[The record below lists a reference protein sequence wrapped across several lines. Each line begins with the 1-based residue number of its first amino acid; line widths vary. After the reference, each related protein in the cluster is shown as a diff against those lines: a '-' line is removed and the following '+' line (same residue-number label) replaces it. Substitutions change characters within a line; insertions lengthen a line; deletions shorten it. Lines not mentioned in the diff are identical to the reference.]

1 MLGTFRKFVGF
12 TVLEYFLTHP
22 TEKTYLK
29 ELAKKLQV
37 SPRSIKIYCDL
48 FDKEGIINREIRG
61 NVHLF
66 SLNNDVFIVREMKR
80 TYMCLFIRSVGIE
93 DVAETPTS
101 LAIYGTYASGTYDE
115 RSDIDLL
122 VLGEEKDVKRDR
134 ITTIM
139 KKIDKEIH
147 LTVIPPIKWE
157 ERKQKRDPFVKSILT
172 KHVLIKGIE
181 L

>member
-1 MLGTFRKFVGF
+1 MLETFRKFVGF

-22 TEKTYLK
+22 TEKAYLK

-48 FDKEGIINREIRG
+48 FEKEGIINREIRG

-66 SLNNDVFIVREMKR
+66 SLNNDVFTVREMKR
-80 TYMCLFIRSVGIE
+80 TYMCLFLRSVGIE

-101 LAIYGTYASGTYDE
+101 LAIYGTYASGSYDE

-122 VLGEEKDVKRDR
+122 ILGEEKDVKRDR
-134 ITTIM
+134 ITNIM
-139 KKIDKEIH
+139 KKIDREIQ
-147 LTVIPPIKWE
+147 LTVIPPMKWE
-157 ERKQKRDPFVKSILT
+157 KMKQNRDSFVESILK
-172 KHVLIKGIE
+172 KHVLIKGAE

>member
-1 MLGTFRKFVGF
+1 MLETFRKFVGF
-12 TVLEYFLTHP
+12 TVLEYFLNHP

-29 ELAKKLQV
+29 ELAKKVQV

-48 FDKEGIINREIRG
+48 FEKEGIITREIRG

-66 SLNNDVFIVREMKR
+66 SLNNDLFIVREMKR
-80 TYMCLFIRSVGIE
+80 AYTCFFLRSLGIE

-101 LAIYGTYASGTYDE
+101 FAIYGTYASGTYDE

-122 VLGEEKDVKRDR
+122 ILSEEKDVKRDR
-134 ITTIM
+134 ITNIM
-139 KKIDKEIH
+139 KKINREIQ
-147 LTVIPPIKWE
+147 LTVISPMIWE
-157 ERKQKRDPFVKSILT
+157 KMKQEKDPFVESILK
-172 KHVLIKGIE
+172 KHVLIKGAE

>member
-139 KKIDKEIH
+139 KKIDKE
-147 LTVIPPIKWE
+147 L
-157 ERKQKRDPFVKSILT
+157 
-172 KHVLIKGIE
+172 
-181 L
+181 